1 MCYYHID
8 HKRLAK
14 IRRANRLGIT
24 EEELEDLEEIER
36 EEAEERK
43 HPKPEPKPI
52 YITENGVDMVLTDS
66 GVYEPITD

>member
-1 MCYYHID
+1 MGYYNID

-24 EEELEDLEEIER
+24 EEELEILEEIEK

-43 HPKPEPKPI
+43 NPKPEPKPI

>member
-1 MCYYHID
+1 MCFYHID
-8 HKRLAK
+8 YKRLAK

-43 HPKPEPKPI
+43 RPKPDPKPI